1 MSAGVILLSAATIR
15 RPSPD
20 LAGDHDFA
28 AHDEPRRSNQC
39 GAQHPLWVSGVRL
52 ELDTKL
58 PRRMFDR
65 HLAFNPRRNVGDAIA
80 YRA

>member
-1 MSAGVILLSAATIR
+1 MSDGVILLSVITIR
-15 RPSPD
+15 RPGPD
-20 LAGDHDFA
+20 LAGHHDFA
-28 AHDEPRRSNQC
+28 PHDEPRRSYQC

-52 ELDTKL
+52 ELDTEL

-65 HLAFNPRRNVGDAIA
+65 HLTFKPRLDFSDAIA